1 MPAPMQQS
9 EIDAVLTDPVT
20 LELVERATV
29 MRVAYTGR
37 DGAPRVVPVGY
48 LMRDG
53 VFTFCTTPISAKT
66 AALRADPR
74 VALTVDTS
82 DPLCCLLVR
91 GSASVEVVP
100 GVPDDYLE
108 YSFRSM
114 PAEQHAG
121 FEAQVRGLY
130 DEMARVTVTPSFAR
144 LNDFQRTAPRAVEQ
158 LIRAK
163 STG

>member
-1 MPAPMQQS
+1 MDAA
-9 EIDAVLTDPVT
+9 EITAVLTDPVT
-20 LELVERATV
+20 VELVERATL

-48 LMRDG
+48 LLRDG
-53 VFTFCTTPISAKT
+53 RFTFCTTPISAKT

-74 VALTVDTS
+74 VAITVDTA
-82 DPLCCLLVR
+82 DPLCCLFVR
-91 GSASVEVVP
+91 GTAEVEVVP

-108 YSFRSM
+108 YSLRTM

-130 DEMARVTVTPSFAR
+130 DEMARIVITPTFAR
-144 LNDFQRTAPRAVEQ
+144 LNDFQRTAPRAIER
-158 LIRAK
+158 LMAAK
-163 STG
+163 QA